1 MAGMI
6 EKLPHLPS
14 KETFSG
20 WTFVLPRLSNILE
33 ELNRGPALPTYVG
46 RKAAASPATGLL
58 KVHEAEQRLRVEQA
72 LTHDRASLPQPFR
85 RVAH

>member
-1 MAGMI
+1 MG
-6 EKLPHLPS
+6 
-14 KETFSG
+14 G

-58 KVHEAEQRLRVEQA
+58 KNHEAEQRLLVEQA

-85 RVAH
+85 RVTH